1 MNFATDLRRIIG
13 LAAASALILAFAC
26 NKELSREREI
36 KDLTA
41 KAMELDDLQQKSRV
55 AGLDQSAK
63 LKGAGVNNI
72 HLDSE
77 TMELTPEQR
86 SFLEARVR
94 AERDNTPR
102 ALIQEVLDKDKEIKD
117 LNVKINSL
125 RASLP
130 KPDKAVEN
138 DSHYGLA
145 MNFLRNR
152 NVSEETARRLISRVL
167 IMDRLAPGFEVYHFY
182 SNGVYGTWVA
192 QGSATQSPTEMQAE
206 ERQIIETE
214 RDAATSR
221 AEQLQEE
228 LTDLMAQ
235 KAVIQSEIEAM
246 YSEKANLIEEM
257 SALAQTN
264 ETQRTKLNSLHYLV
278 GGRKA
283 LEKEGIIVVPVF
295 AKDRAGKN
303 WRDEIFNRSLDLR
316 SSDGIAINANE
327 VGLNSIGKL
336 NVIPGSYIKG
346 EHFSVTIT
354 QDKQTALIK
363 ILDAERFKN
372 DKVVFAVA
380 E

>member
-1 MNFATDLRRIIG
+1 MNFAADLRRFIG
-13 LAAASALILAFAC
+13 LAVALALILTLAC
-26 NKELSREREI
+26 NKDTPQEREI
-36 KDLTA
+36 KDLTI
-41 KAMELDDLQQKSRV
+41 KAMELDDLQQKSRLTG
-55 AGLDQSAK
+55 AEQSVK
-63 LKGAGVNNI
+63 LREAGVDNMR
-72 HLDSE
+72 LDSE
-77 TMELTPEQR
+77 TMELTPEQK
-86 SFLEARVR
+86 SFLEARVK
-94 AERDNTPR
+94 AEKDNTPK

-117 LNVKINSL
+117 LNARISSL
-125 RASLP
+125 RAVLP
-130 KPDKAVEN
+130 RPDTAKEN
-138 DSHYGLA
+138 DNHYGLA
-145 MNFLRNR
+145 MKFLRNKKV
-152 NVSEETARRLISRVL
+152 NEETARRLVSRVL

-192 QGSATQSPTEMQAE
+192 QGSAAQSPTEMQAE
-206 ERQIIETE
+206 ERQQIETE

-228 LTDLMAQ
+228 LTDLIAQ

-316 SSDGIAINANE
+316 SSDGITINANE

-354 QDKQTALIK
+354 
-363 ILDAERFKN
+363 
-372 DKVVFAVA
+372 
-380 E
+380 